1 MTTASL
7 RERFGCWLYERWQTE
22 FVLHAPGLSRACGLA
37 WQDIHNRSESLWLD
51 PLTGGRICEW
61 RDSSR
66 LTVARIFPDVG
77 MRLLRHA
84 LKEWPVRFVA
94 DEDATASGAPE
105 ISILIPIAGPS
116 RMAQF
121 RSALAA
127 ARAQVGVNSEVVV
140 VEQWPEA
147 TLRDSLPADVRYLH
161 QPATVDAEFNK
172 SKALNAG
179 AEAARGGNL
188 VLLDADIVLPERFAT
203 ECMQALASVEAVR
216 PVRWIFYL
224 DREAS
229 ERVMSG
235 LDFQTSCDCESII
248 SNTPMPI
255 AVRRSTY
262 WDIGGH
268 DEAYEGWGGEDTEFL
283 DRLRTRPISEGGWMP
298 VLHAWHAPAARKA
311 DGHRNRDLHTQKMAI
326 AAVERIHKLRS
337 LKPELATG

>member
-7 RERFGCWLYERWQTE
+7 RERCGCWLYERWQTE
-22 FVLHAPGLSRACGLA
+22 LVLRAPGLSRAFGLA
-37 WQDIHNRSESLWLD
+37 WQDIHNRSERLQLD
-51 PLTGGRICEW
+51 PITGGRICEW
-61 RDSSR
+61 QDSSC

-77 MRLLRHA
+77 KRLLRHV
-84 LKEWPVRFVA
+84 LKEWPVRFVGGA
-94 DEDATASGAPE
+94 VATASGTPV
-105 ISILIPIAGPS
+105 ISIVIPIAGPS

-121 RSALAA
+121 RLTLAA

-140 VEQWPEA
+140 VEQWPDA

-161 QPATVDAEFNK
+161 QPVAVDAEFNK

-179 AEAARGGNL
+179 AEAATGGSL
-188 VLLDADIVLPERFAT
+188 VLLDADIVLPERFAS

-216 PVRWIFYL
+216 PARWIFYL

-235 LDFQTSCDCESII
+235 LDFQASCGVESIV

-255 AVRRSTY
+255 ALRRSTY
-262 WDIGGH
+262 WNIGGH

-298 VLHAWHAPAARKA
+298 VLHAWHAPAAKKA
-311 DGHRNRDLHTQKMAI
+311 DGHRNRDLHKQKMAI
-326 AAVERIHKLRS
+326 AAVERIRQLCR
-337 LKPELATG
+337 LKPELAPA